1 MTDDKKL
8 SVADLEERLLYD
20 DDDDAASGIDAR
32 QLLTILILHWRW
44 FVFSVVLCLAGAF
57 AYLRYT
63 TAVYSLSARMLIK
76 DDKQNSRSSV
86 DALANMHD
94 LGFMSNSAG
103 IDNEMQILQSRV
115 LVRDAVSD
123 LKLYTEYR
131 RRGTLRDKLVY
142 GTQPWL
148 VDIDAVALDSM
159 DRVLND
165 ETRTIRLEL
174 APLHNTVQVEGQVLC
189 NGQPV
194 QSFNFTP
201 RQLLC
206 VPCRLYAQ
214 NRY

>member
-1 MTDDKKL
+1 
-8 SVADLEERLLYD
+8 
-20 DDDDAASGIDAR
+20 
-32 QLLTILILHWRW
+32 
-44 FVFSVVLCLAGAF
+44 
-57 AYLRYT
+57 
-63 TAVYSLSARMLIK
+63 MLIK

-94 LGFMSNSAG
+94 LGFMSNLAG

-165 ETRTIRLEL
+165 ETRTIRLQL
-174 APLHNTVQVEGQVLC
+174 APRYSTVQVEGQLLC
-189 NGQPV
+189 NGQLV

-201 RQLLC
+201 RQLPASVRTAYGTLTFR
-206 VPCRLYAQ
+206 PNSACRKADDGDYIVTIQPPMLVAKSYLG
-214 NRY
+214 